1 MKNNKI
7 RIAVVYLIPSLL
19 ILSSCVGSITNN
31 IEKIEGKIDSKIN
44 AEAKVN
50 TNVDTKVNANLS
62 TGNITTQPNQS
73 IVKDLDRFSELRV
86 KNESNL
92 DISFNR
98 SQSRL
103 FDDYK
108 KIESFSFDKVKLKGN
123 LNSYIE
129 IVYDNDGIKYSN
141 NLTFEYKESS
151 NKVSLII
158 KSNGDFETINNG
170 GGGELIV
177 RDIKN
182 NITKKLSV
190 SVYDVSLEPK
200 NEPIF
205 TRPPAPTPTITAN
218 PSILPT
224 LIPESIPTPTITS
237 TPTPIPLVTPTPT
250 VISTSTPIIPTLTPD
265 PYGNEKRPPLIDG
278 QINQPKGIYL
288 RNGTFYVSYNKS
300 SGSFSMAQG
309 MLKLL
314 NSTGST
320 IKDISGA
327 LTDSLP
333 QELSGIASDGGRIW
347 VLNRYSYA
355 QSQHNIYSFLADGSG
370 RMNAKLGSTETNF
383 EDMAISTSTKTLYIS
398 SIGLNSIIKVNYLDN
413 GAIDTASQ
421 KTDFISTVNPT
432 GLCTDNNGNIYITD
446 SSKNPPLISKYDSS
460 GTKLLEFNSKGKK
473 NDGIEA
479 SELRDIGVDSQGR
492 IYVIAKV
499 NGSFT
504 ILRYDIGGNF
514 IRQFG
519 SDFQDPRYIA
529 VGDGVYIT
537 DFAKNTIHLYSSGK

>member
-62 TGNITTQPNQS
+62 TGNILTQPNQS

-190 SVYDVSLEPK
+190 SVYDVSLESK

-205 TRPPAPTPTITAN
+205 TRPSIQFSSPTPTAT
-218 PSILPT
+218 PSTFPTVTPT
-224 LIPESIPTPTITS
+224 LIQTPLPIPTSNISQIKPRIS
-237 TPTPIPLVTPTPT
+237 GKIFDINASNVPLVTVNLKLDGKIISTYETEGFTNFGTTSGYFEFNNLLVGKKYSVEVLKQGWTTKVRDVLTESEGINYPLNFQGDFAIQDEPEIIETKINSKIATFSGGNDNPPTLST
-250 VISTSTPIIPTLTPD
+250 VVTLPDLQPSDLKVEINFSEPISTSDIESNFKIISVRVSDNKKFILD
-265 PYGNEKRPPLIDG
+265 N
-278 QINQPKGIYL
+278 NL
-288 RNGTFYVSYNKS
+288 RNTSY
-300 SGSFSMAQG
+300 SFSEDKRKFTAIFSG
-309 MLKLL
+309 LVLSELL
-314 NSTGST
+314 GKNQKIIARVDFERMFKDLEGREA
-320 IKDISGA
+320 IKDKCFNFGTSKAGY
-327 LTDSLP
+327 TTF
-333 QELSGIASDGGRIW
+333 
-347 VLNRYSYA
+347 
-355 QSQHNIYSFLADGSG
+355 SFL
-370 RMNAKLGSTETNF
+370 
-383 EDMAISTSTKTLYIS
+383 TL
-398 SIGLNSIIKVNYLDN
+398 N
-413 GAIDTASQ
+413 
-421 KTDFISTVNPT
+421 
-432 GLCTDNNGNIYITD
+432 
-446 SSKNPPLISKYDSS
+446 
-460 GTKLLEFNSKGKK
+460 
-473 NDGIEA
+473 
-479 SELRDIGVDSQGR
+479 
-492 IYVIAKV
+492 
-499 NGSFT
+499 
-504 ILRYDIGGNF
+504 
-514 IRQFG
+514 
-519 SDFQDPRYIA
+519 
-529 VGDGVYIT
+529 
-537 DFAKNTIHLYSSGK
+537 